1 MLNTVWAVVHEGRIE
16 TLGEFD
22 APEGTRALVTLLV
35 EDEADF
41 WQAANFESLDV
52 VWDNSEDDVYAELLS
67 R

>member
-16 TLGEFD
+16 TLDEVD

-41 WQAANFESLDV
+41 WQAASSASLDSI
-52 VWDNSEDDVYAELLS
+52 WNNAEDDVYAELLEA
-67 R
+67 